1 MRDCTIRGLLALNL
15 LVVTVILLHP
25 SAILLLAAAQSSSK
39 AGNKDN
45 PELTRLM
52 DEDQADRLPPASQSI
67 DWKVVGPRDEA
78 RLKRVKELY
87 SQNQLFTG
95 NDYFNAALILQ
106 HSNTPEDYLLAHEL
120 CVVAIS
126 KKGIKESGIESLAA
140 ASEDRFLMSIGRPQR
155 FGTQYKSE
163 GPGRPYRLYTVD
175 SGVTDSLR
183 RVMNV
188 PLLAEAKARET
199 EMNKER

>member
-1 MRDCTIRGLLALNL
+1 MKDRTLKLLLVLNL
-15 LVVTVILLHP
+15 MVLTVILLRP
-25 SAILLLAAAQSSSK
+25 SVSLPSTAAQSSS
-39 AGNKDN
+39 APRDN

-52 DEDQADRLPPASQSI
+52 DEDQADRMPPAGKPI
-67 DWKVVGPRDEA
+67 DWTVVSPRDEA

-87 SQNQLFTG
+87 LQNQVQTG
-95 NDYFNAALILQ
+95 NDYSNAALILQ

-126 KKGIKESGIESLAA
+126 KQRGVESLAA

-155 FGTQYKSE
+155 FGTQYKSD
-163 GPGRPYRLYTVD
+163 GPNQPYRLYKID
-175 SGVTDSLR
+175 SGVTDQLR
-183 RVMNV
+183 RTMNV
-188 PLLAEAKARET
+188 PSLAEAKAREA

>member
-1 MRDCTIRGLLALNL
+1 MRDRTIRVLLALNL
-15 LVVTVILLHP
+15 LVLTAILLHQ
-25 SAILLLAAAQSSSK
+25 SAIRLQAAAQSSPNAK
-39 AGNKDN
+39 NKDN
-45 PELTRLM
+45 PELVRLM
-52 DEDQADRLPPASQSI
+52 DEDQADRTPRAGQSI

-78 RLKRVKELY
+78 RLKRVKEIY

-95 NDYFNAALILQ
+95 NDYSNAALILQ

-126 KKGIKESGIESLAA
+126 KKGSKESGIESLAA

-163 GPGRPYRLYTVD
+163 GPNRPYRLYTVD
-175 SGVTDSLR
+175 SGVTDHLR

-188 PLLAEAKARET
+188 PSLLEAKAREA